1 MFNPF
6 VAFYRLFLLIRLTK
20 IEIEATER
28 ATNIFFHLKLS
39 VDSKTGI
46 EIGEIWHICVEI
58 IEKQAKTAIG
68 TIL

>member
-20 IEIEATER
+20 IENEATKKT
-28 ATNIFFHLKLS
+28 TNMFFHLKLS

-46 EIGEIWHICVEI
+46 EIGEI
-58 IEKQAKTAIG
+58 
-68 TIL
+68 